1 MHGIFLLL
9 WSWGRAVLILP
20 RISLFYCF
28 FSKTT
33 FCLNLTCSSNL
44 QIFFFCFK
52 MVIHMLKSQPSE
64 PSNAGGKMKAG
75 NYKMSWT
82 IDCYLV
88 HRKQKKKSWWKQTQ
102 RIKFWLSTMSN
113 QVGFYSTLWNPVNS
127 TVIVCT
133 AVTEKPWGQGMFLCK
148 YRGYFAVVYDKSLRW
163 DSETVVASTY
173 WWKS

>member
-1 MHGIFLLL
+1 MGKGCFSFAQNQFILLL
-9 WSWGRAVLILP
+9 FFQDNIL
-20 RISLFYCF
+20 SESYMF
-28 FSKTT
+28 FQFTD
-33 FCLNLTCSSNL
+33 
-44 QIFFFCFK
+44 FFFCFK

-133 AVTEKPWGQGMFLCK
+133 AVTEKPWGQGMLLCK

-173 WWKS
+173 WGKS